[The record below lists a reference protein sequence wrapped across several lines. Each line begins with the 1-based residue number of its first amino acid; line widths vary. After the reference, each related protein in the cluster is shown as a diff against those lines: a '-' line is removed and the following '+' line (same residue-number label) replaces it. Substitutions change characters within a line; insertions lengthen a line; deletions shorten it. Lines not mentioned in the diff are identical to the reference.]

1 MKRSWELIRLEAIVL
16 LMIALIAANA
26 ADSSAVF
33 IGGTVSE
40 FRPGQDGKLLLSSS
54 EMISFRTKEQKLE
67 IPVSQIRSVEYGLK
81 AERRYLTALLVSPLF
96 LLAKKRDHFLTL
108 HFKDDKGND
117 QALVLRIPKGAVR
130 ATLASLE
137 ARTGMKVRI
146 QDDEARK
153 AYRS

>member
-1 MKRSWELIRLEAIVL
+1 MKRSWGVIHLEAVVL
-16 LMIALIAANA
+16 LMIALMAANA

-33 IGGTVSE
+33 IGGTVSQ
-40 FRPGQDGKLLLSSS
+40 FRPGQDGKLMLSNSDS
-54 EMISFRTKEQKLE
+54 ITFRSKEQKLE
-67 IPVSQIRSVEYGLK
+67 IPVNKISTVEYGQK
-81 AERRYLTALLVSPLF
+81 ADRRYLTALLVSPLF

-108 HFKDDKGND
+108 HFKDDKGYD

-137 ARTGMKVRI
+137 ARTGLKVRI

>member
-1 MKRSWELIRLEAIVL
+1 MQRSWELIRLEAIVL

-33 IGGTVSE
+33 IGGTVSQ
-40 FRPGQDGKLLLSSS
+40 FRPGEDGKLLLSSS
-54 EMISFRTKEQKLE
+54 EMISFRSKEQKLE
-67 IPVSQIRSVEYGLK
+67 IPVGQIRSVEYGLK

>member
-1 MKRSWELIRLEAIVL
+1 MKSSWGLIRLEAIVL
-16 LMIALIAANA
+16 LMIALVAANA
-26 ADSSAVF
+26 ADSKAVF
-33 IGGTVSE
+33 VGGTIAQ
-40 FRPGQDGKLLLSSS
+40 FRSGQDGKLNLSST
-54 EMISFRTKEQKLE
+54 EVVSFRCKEDTLE
-67 IPVSQIRSVEYGLK
+67 IPTSQIRSVEYGQK
-81 AERRYLTALLVSPLF
+81 ADRRYLTALLVSPLF
-96 LLAKKRDHFLTL
+96 LLSKKRDHYLTI
-108 HFKDDKGND
+108 HFKDQKGYD